1 MTSNATCVATGA
13 AAALL
18 VRKDT
23 PNRRARQILLF
34 MLARMQVCVFLCLN
48 LSVDSV
54 AFQIIVFCL
63 LLLYLDAHLLMFIL
77 SFLFSS

>member
-1 MTSNATCVATGA
+1 MNSNGTCVATREA
-13 AAALL
+13 TTLL

-23 PNRRARQILLF
+23 PYRLARQILLS
-34 MLARMQVCVFLCLN
+34 MPAKMQVCVFLCLN

-54 AFQIIVFCL
+54 AFQITVFFL

-77 SFLFSS
+77 SFLCSS